1 MHNADQERTLTEL
14 DHARLTGLLARM
26 VADGLPPGVEDIA
39 QELLDDVITV
49 PAQEIDAD
57 VVTMRS
63 RVRLVT
69 ADGQDM
75 AVVLSYPSESNAA
88 EGQISVMSPLGLS
101 LLGQRAGQSVQWQG
115 PDKVLHEAILA
126 CIDYQPE
133 AAGDFGT

>member
-1 MHNADQERTLTEL
+1 MHNADPERTLTEL
-14 DHARLTGLLARM
+14 DHARLNGLLARLA
-26 VADGLPPGVEDIA
+26 ADGLPPGLEDIA
-39 QELLDDVITV
+39 QELLDGAITV

-88 EGQISVMSPLGLS
+88 AGQISVMSPLGLS
-101 LLGQRAGQSVQWQG
+101 LLGQRTGQSLHWQG
-115 PDKVLHEAILA
+115 PDRIRHEAILA
-126 CIDYQPE
+126 GIDYQPE
-133 AAGDFGT
+133 AAGDYGT